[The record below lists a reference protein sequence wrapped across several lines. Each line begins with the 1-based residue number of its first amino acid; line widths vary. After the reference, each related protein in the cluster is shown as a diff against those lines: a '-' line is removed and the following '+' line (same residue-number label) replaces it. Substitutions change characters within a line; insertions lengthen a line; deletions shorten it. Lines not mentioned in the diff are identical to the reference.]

1 MNQDFVFKK
10 YHVSAA
16 VYPVGMARCA
26 EGTLAPRPDLP
37 SLLTVGWRWT
47 EPQLSLL
54 HLSPGLGLLNSLLA
68 PPGAS
73 STPQPRPGPM
83 AATLADYCPA
93 LGWPPASSLPLVP
106 RWKPTV
112 LF

>member
-1 MNQDFVFKK
+1 MHRDFVFKK

-68 PPGAS
+68 PPGG
-73 STPQPRPGPM
+73 QPHPIAKARPHGHHP
-83 AATLADYCPA
+83 
-93 LGWPPASSLPLVP
+93 G
-106 RWKPTV
+106 
-112 LF
+112 